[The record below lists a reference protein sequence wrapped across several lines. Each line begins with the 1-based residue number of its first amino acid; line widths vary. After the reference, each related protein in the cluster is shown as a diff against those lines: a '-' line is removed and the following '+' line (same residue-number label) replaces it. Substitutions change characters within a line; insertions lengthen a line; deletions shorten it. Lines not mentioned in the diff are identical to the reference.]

1 MSQQIR
7 MHPLVHFVIVQFS
20 KKGRKYW
27 LSALNGGFDC
37 DLYLYKGP
45 KISRD
50 VLSIMAVSLNTRNSI
65 MSQAY
70 RIICPGIVHN
80 TSYTQWVA
88 AQ

>member
-1 MSQQIR
+1 M
-7 MHPLVHFVIVQFS
+7 V
-20 KKGRKYW
+20 
-27 LSALNGGFDC
+27 FDR

-70 RIICPGIVHN
+70 RPIHAGIVHN

-88 AQ
+88 AQLAYLFYREMHFSECSCIGKHYKISARDK